1 MSLLRNSSIRIR
13 FYVLVAVSL
22 ATLLV
27 ASVLTIAILRDA
39 LYDFKKHGISQVV
52 IASVGVSEYFRELEN
67 NGELTTEQAQRY
79 AKEALSKM
87 RFDGGNYINI
97 LTSDGTGVMHPTI
110 PGFAGKDMNYLKDKN
125 GAPIVVNHIK
135 SINNPEGEGFN
146 YYWWPKTGEEVASQ
160 KFAFNKLY
168 KPWDWIF
175 SAGDFTDSI
184 DTVVSKS
191 VKSSLLVL
199 AITALFLG
207 GISFA
212 VMRSILTPLNRT
224 VTSMNKITGEKLDL
238 TERIHEE
245 GKDELSELAN
255 KFNRMQLEV
264 QEVVREV
271 DTVNASLNESA
282 AALVGIADRTRQG
295 TERQS
300 SEMDQVVTAVNEMSA
315 TVNEIAN
322 NTSHAADITNSTNK
336 QMDTGKRNINDTI
349 ASMDTLV
356 ERIASSSDTI
366 AELLVTAEKINKVL
380 EVINGVAEQT
390 NLLALNAAIEAAR
403 AGEQGRG
410 FAVVA
415 DEVRTL
421 AKRVQESTHE
431 IDEII
436 QQIHAGA
443 EGASKSMQTVVNVA
457 QTTSEKTRLTGE
469 ALEHVIRSVGE
480 INELN
485 TQIATAAEQQAATT
499 EEINRNLIGINNITH
514 DSADDVS
521 SMKSA
526 TDGLYDMARQ
536 MAQAIDRFIR

>member
-1 MSLLRNSSIRIR
+1 MSLLRNSSIKVR
-13 FYVLVAVSL
+13 FYILVAVSL
-22 ATLLV
+22 ATLLI
-27 ASVLTIAILRDA
+27 ASALTIMVLRDA

-52 IASVGVSEYFRELEN
+52 VASVGISEYFRELEN
-67 NGELTTEQAQRY
+67 KGELTTEQAQRY

-97 LTSDGTGVMHPTI
+97 MTSSGVGVMHPTI
-110 PGFAGKDMNYLKDKN
+110 DGFAGKDMNYLKDKN
-125 GAPIVVNHIK
+125 GAPIVVNHMK
-135 SINNPEGEGFN
+135 SVQNADGEGFN
-146 YYWWPKTGEEVASQ
+146 YYLWPKPGTDKASQ

-168 KPWDWIF
+168 KPWDWVF
-175 SAGDFTDSI
+175 SAGDFSDSI
-184 DTVVSKS
+184 DEVVGES

-199 AITALFLG
+199 AVTALFLG
-207 GISFA
+207 GISLA
-212 VMRSILTPLNRT
+212 VMRSILAPLNRT
-224 VTSMNKITGEKLDL
+224 VASMNKITGAKLDL
-238 TERIHEE
+238 TERINDD
-245 GKDELSELAN
+245 GKDELSDLAG

-264 QEVVREV
+264 QDVVREV
-271 DTVNASLNESA
+271 DSVNASLNDSA
-282 AALVGIADRTRQG
+282 ASLVSIADRTREG
-295 TERQS
+295 THRQS
-300 SEMDQVVTAVNEMSA
+300 TEMDQVVTAVNEMSA
-315 TVNEIAN
+315 TVHEIAN
-322 NTSHAADITNSTNK
+322 NTSHAADITNGTSK
-336 QMDTGKRNINDTI
+336 QMETGKRNINDTI
-349 ASMDTLV
+349 TSMDTLV

-380 EVINGVAEQT
+380 VVINGVAEQT

-443 EGASKSMQTVVNVA
+443 EGASKSMQAVVTVA
-457 QTTSEKTRLTGE
+457 QTTSEKTRLTGD

-485 TQIATAAEQQAATT
+485 TQIAAAAEQQAATT
-499 EEINRNLIGINNITH
+499 EEITH
-514 DSADDVS
+514 DSADDVNRI
-521 SMKSA
+521 KAA